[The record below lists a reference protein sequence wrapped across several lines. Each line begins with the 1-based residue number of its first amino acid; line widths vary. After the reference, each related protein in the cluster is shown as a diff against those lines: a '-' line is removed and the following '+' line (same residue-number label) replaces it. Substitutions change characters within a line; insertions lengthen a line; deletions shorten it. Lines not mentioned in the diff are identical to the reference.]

1 MCSVQCDASNGYVTQ
16 AMIANIVNRNGK
28 GGLPDVLFPTEGEKL
43 AGNKTTSFVAL
54 HIPDLFFILENLFTV
69 VTTLDL

>member
-1 MCSVQCDASNGYVTQ
+1 M
-16 AMIANIVNRNGK
+16 
-28 GGLPDVLFPTEGEKL
+28 L
-43 AGNKTTSFVAL
+43 AGNKTTSFVGL